1 MALSK
6 KDLVA
11 KVAEATGK
19 TKTEVDEIISATI
32 NAIKTSV
39 KEDEIRLLGFGSFKV
54 VKKEER
60 KGRNPKTKE
69 EIVIPARN
77 SIKFTAGKDFKESIQ

>member
-1 MALSK
+1 MAISK

-19 TKTEVDEIISATI
+19 TKTEVDEIVSATI
-32 NAIKTSV
+32 STIKSSV
-39 KEDEIRLLGFGSFKV
+39 KEEEIRLLGFGSFKV
-54 VKKEER
+54 VHKEER

-69 EIVIPARN
+69 EITIPARN
-77 SIKFTAGKDFKESIQ
+77 AVKFTPGKDFKECIQ